1 MKYVHL
7 ILIVCLCFQC
17 APTQKELPLPERPN
31 ILLIVADDLGYT
43 DLGCFGGEISTPHLD
58 QLAQEGI
65 RATSFYTGPTCSP
78 TRGML
83 LSGVDNHRCGYGTME
98 GDWAPNQV
106 GVRGYEG
113 HLNFDVVAFPRLLQE
128 AGYHTSLAG
137 KWHQAYP
144 ASDTTFGRINVDLP
158 DLFPCYKEGQD
169 ILTICNPCFP
179 FMGKR
184 ACMLRMGSSW
194 ISSLQAFIPVISMQI
209 KRWNTFQKAKNSDS
223 PSFPCFLLPPLIG
236 LYKYQIP

>member
-17 APTQKELPLPERPN
+17 TPIQKELPLPERPN

-113 HLNFDVVAFPRLLQE
+113 HLNFDVVAFPRLLQD

-144 ASDTTFGRINVDLP
+144 ASDTALWP
-158 DLFPCYKEGQD
+158 DKRGFTRSFSMLQGGAGHFDDMQPMFSFY
-169 ILTICNPCFP
+169 
-179 FMGKR
+179 GKR
-184 ACMLRMGSSW
+184 VCMPRMGSSW
-194 ISSLQAFIPVISMQI
+194 TASHRAFIPVISIQI
-209 KRWNTFQKAKNSDS
+209 R
-223 PSFPCFLLPPLIG
+223 P
-236 LYKYQIP
+236 